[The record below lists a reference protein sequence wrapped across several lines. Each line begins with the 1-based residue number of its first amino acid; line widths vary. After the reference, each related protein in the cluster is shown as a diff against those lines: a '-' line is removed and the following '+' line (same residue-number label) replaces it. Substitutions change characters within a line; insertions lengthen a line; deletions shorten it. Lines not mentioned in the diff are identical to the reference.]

1 MPIER
6 IVHGK
11 AQIQGIVAMEV
22 VDDICTYWTE
32 VGGILEEHEMTN
44 RFWLLCNKKIDN
56 RWMRMGGDLH
66 YKWGRQFTT
75 REDFTKTRNFSR
87 TYDTFSIWDAKESL
101 MVKDGLSYFL
111 GLSIKDVSVL
121 SFDIETTG
129 IVHDHTSKVLIISN
143 TYRNSRGEKQSKLF
157 CYDDYP
163 SDKDM
168 FDAWTAWVREMN
180 PSIILGHN
188 IYGYDFGY
196 LAFAMQQ
203 AGASLNLGRDG
214 SELKFA
220 VKESQFRKDGSQSYA
235 YKKCHI
241 YGREIIDT
249 MFLSYKYDV
258 GRKYESYSLK
268 AIIKHEGLEV
278 EGRQF
283 YDAGSIKD
291 NYKNPVEWEKIK
303 KYADEDAEDA
313 LALYDLMAPSF
324 FYMAQSIPKPFQL
337 INESATGSQI
347 NSMMMRA
354 YLQDKHSLPKTTEGG
369 KYEGAIAVA
378 RPGIYKNALRW
389 DANAL
394 YPSIMRQYKIGL
406 GGKDPNE
413 VFIKLTEYFATQ
425 RQVNKKLA
433 KETGEKYYDD
443 LQSSQ
448 KIFSNSLYGFCSAP
462 GLLFNHPE
470 SAATI
475 TKHGRGILLKA
486 IKWISGLEE
495 SDVTKLTSN
504 YNEKL
509 Q

>member
-1 MPIER
+1 MTVER

-22 VDDICTYWTE
+22 VDDVCTYWTE
-32 VGGILEEHEMTN
+32 LNGVLEQHEMSN
-44 RFWLLCNKKIDN
+44 RFWLLSNKKIDN
-56 RWMRMGGDLH
+56 RWIRMGGDLH

-129 IVHDHTSKVLIISN
+129 IVHDSTSKVLIISN
-143 TYRNSRGEKQSKLF
+143 TYRNSKGEKQSKLF
-157 CYDDYP
+157 CYDDYS

-168 FDAWTAWVREMN
+168 FDAWTEWVREVN
-180 PSIILGHN
+180 PSIVLGHN
-188 IYGYDFGY
+188 IYGYDFLY
-196 LAFAMQQ
+196 LSFVMEK
-203 AGASLNLGRDG
+203 AGASFNLGRDG
-214 SELKFA
+214 SELKYA
-220 VKESQFRKDGSQSYA
+220 AKESQFRKDGSQSYA
-235 YKKCHI
+235 YKKCYI

-258 GRKYESYSLK
+258 GRKYESYGLK

-283 YDAGSIKD
+283 YDAGDIKN
-291 NYKNPVEWEKIK
+291 NYQDEVEWIKIK
-303 KYADEDAEDA
+303 KYAEDDAEDA

-369 KYEGAIAVA
+369 KYEGALSGGI
-378 RPGIYKNALRW
+378 PGIYGNSLKL
-389 DANAL
+389 DANSL
-394 YPSIMRQYKIGL
+394 YPSLIMQHKIGL
-406 GGKDPNE
+406 GDKDPKHYFSGL
-413 VFIKLTEYFATQ
+413 VEYFTTQ
-425 RQVNKKLA
+425 RLLNKKKA
-433 KETGEKYYDD
+433 KDTGEQYYDD

-448 KIFSNSLYGFCSAP
+448 KILINSFFGFCSAV
-462 GLLFNHPE
+462 GLLFNYPP
-470 SAATI
+470 AAAEI
-475 TKHGRGILLKA
+475 TRRGRETLLKA
-486 IKWISGLEE
+486 ITWATGMDEKTFMDLHNNI
-495 SDVTKLTSN
+495 TS
-504 YNEKL
+504 ET
-509 Q
+509 